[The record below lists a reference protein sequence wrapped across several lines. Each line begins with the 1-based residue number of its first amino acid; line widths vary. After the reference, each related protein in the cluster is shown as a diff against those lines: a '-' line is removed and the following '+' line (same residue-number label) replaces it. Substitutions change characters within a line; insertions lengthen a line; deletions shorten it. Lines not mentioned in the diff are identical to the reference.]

1 MKTFFRCWPFIK
13 YHCSKAPYVDLKGQK
28 IIMKSFFR
36 CWPFIKYHCSK
47 APYMDLKGQNMFIT
61 SLKVINF
68 GVPTLAYG
76 LVSVVLVSVEE
87 DVVMEDGVVKIYFH
101 IPEDNDAMH

>member
-1 MKTFFRCWPFIK
+1 
-13 YHCSKAPYVDLKGQK
+13 
-28 IIMKSFFR
+28 
-36 CWPFIKYHCSK
+36 
-47 APYMDLKGQNMFIT
+47 MDLKGQNMFIT

-68 GVPTLAYG
+68 GIPTLAYG